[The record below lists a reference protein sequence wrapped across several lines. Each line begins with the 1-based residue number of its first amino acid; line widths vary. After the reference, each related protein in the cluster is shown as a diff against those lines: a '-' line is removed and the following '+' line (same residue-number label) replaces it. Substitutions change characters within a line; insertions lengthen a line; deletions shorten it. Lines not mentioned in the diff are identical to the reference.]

1 MTNEELNK
9 AATRLLDNKDFQDV
23 ILNEFIKLGVLEHSL
38 QHNIRSEVVL
48 DEVIARRILHEWFF
62 GIITTGENL
71 KTS

>member
-1 MTNEELNK
+1 MTDKELSE
-9 AATRLLDNKDFQDV
+9 AAVRLLDNKDFQEV
-23 ILNEFIKLGVLEHSL
+23 ILNEFIKVGVLEHSL